1 MSEEKDTR
9 GRSWRSQLLVAALC
23 LMVGFAVVVQ
33 VRQTQGDELAGL
45 RQEDLV
51 RLLDEITQRNEDLTQ
66 EAEDLR
72 EDRAELLSGSDAAG
86 SAEEYL
92 EVQQILAG
100 TAPVEGPGVVVE
112 VESTSELSA
121 QDMVHMLEELRN
133 AGAEAIELSG
143 VRVVASSYFLESD
156 GALLVDGIA
165 LGQRHE
171 WRVVGDPAT
180 LAAALGIP
188 GGALASL
195 RSSGASVEVSERDL
209 VQITAIRT
217 VEDAEFAS
225 PAPADG

>member
-1 MSEEKDTR
+1 MSEDKPRTGR
-9 GRSWRSQLLVAALC
+9 GWRSQLLVAGLC
-23 LMVGFAVVVQ
+23 LAVGFALVIQ

-45 RQEDLV
+45 RQDDLV
-51 RLLDEITQRNEDLTQ
+51 RLLDEITQRNEELAQ
-66 EAEDLR
+66 EGEELR
-72 EDRAELLSGSDAAG
+72 QERDELLSGSDAAG

-100 TAPVEGPGVVVE
+100 TAPVEGPGVVVR
-112 VESTSELSA
+112 VESTSEVTA
-121 QDMVHMLEELRN
+121 QDMVHVLEELRN

-143 VRVVASSYFLESD
+143 VRLVASTHFLETD
-156 GALLVDGIA
+156 GVLMVDGVE
-165 LGQRHE
+165 LGDEHE
-171 WRVVGDPAT
+171 WRVVGNPDT

-195 RSSGASVEVSERDL
+195 RSSGATAEVVPRDL

-217 VEDAEFAS
+217 VEDAEFAT